1 MAIVD
6 LILPSLGEGITDA
19 TIIKWLKKPGDAV
32 QAEET
37 VLEIATDKVDSEVP
51 SIASGTIKELL
62 FTENAVAP
70 VGAVIARIETEG
82 GNTNASTT
90 PSTPVAEKAI
100 TEEVPYV
107 PKSATNHL
115 SSSANN
121 SNDSG
126 NNGFFSPLVLNIAR
140 QEGISMSELEKITGT
155 GAEGRVTKKDILEYV
170 ERKAKGVGQKVEGIA
185 EPQKREGTKI
195 QENTS
200 STPNSPLGV
209 GGERSLIPVQS
220 SGAVEIIE
228 MDRVRKLISHH
239 MRDSL
244 NTSAHV
250 SCFAEADVTNMVLW
264 RNKVKS
270 SFEKRENTKL
280 TFTPLF
286 IDCVVRALKKHPL
299 LNSSINGDKIILKKY
314 INIGMATALPNG
326 NLIVPVIP
334 NADYLNLTGLSKAV
348 NNLAENARANKLK
361 PSDTQDGTF
370 TISNVGAYNNFTA
383 TAIINQPQV
392 AILVTGSIKKRPVV
406 IETPH
411 GDTIGIRHI
420 MMISLTF
427 DHRVIDGALGTT
439 FLGDVVKEIESWDEN
454 KAV

>member
-6 LILPSLGEGITDA
+6 LILPGMGEGITDA

-32 QAEET
+32 LAEET

-51 SIASGTIKELL
+51 SVVSGIVKELL
-62 FTENAVAP
+62 FSENMVAP
-70 VGAVIARIETEG
+70 VGAVIARIETGET
-82 GNTNASTT
+82 NTNAHSPAVPVFEKTPEEAIPYLPKAAASAVSAGNTDST
-90 PSTPVAEKAI
+90 
-100 TEEVPYV
+100 
-107 PKSATNHL
+107 
-115 SSSANN
+115 
-121 SNDSG
+121 G

-140 QEGISMSELEKITGT
+140 QEGILMSELEKITGS
-155 GAEGRVTKKDILEYV
+155 GAEGRVTKKDILEYIQVKNQKSKTKSNV
-170 ERKAKGVGQKVEGIA
+170 EPEHSNA
-185 EPQKREGTKI
+185 ETTAVYEPSLDYSDIK
-195 QENTS
+195 
-200 STPNSPLGV
+200 
-209 GGERSLIPVQS
+209 ERSLIPVRT

-228 MDRVRKLISHH
+228 MDRVRKLIAHH

-264 RNKVKS
+264 RNKIKND
-270 SFEKRENTKL
+270 FEKRENTRL

-286 IDCVVRALKKHPL
+286 IDCVIRALKKHPM
-299 LNSSINGDKIILKKY
+299 LNSTLNGDKIILKKY

-334 NADYLNLTGLSKAV
+334 NADNLNLTGLSKAV
-348 NNLAENARANKLK
+348 NSLAENARAGKLK

-370 TISNVGAYNNFTA
+370 TISNVGAYNSFTA
-383 TAIINQPQV
+383 TAVINQPQA

-406 IETPH
+406 IELPY

-420 MMISLTF
+420 MMLSLTF
-427 DHRVIDGALGTT
+427 DHRIIDGALGTM
-439 FLGDVVKEIESWDEN
+439 FLSDVVKEIENWDET
-454 KAV
+454 KMV